1 MVNLGRYA
9 ARRFETDKEGRLG
22 VSIRDV
28 AEAAGVSMATV
39 SRALNGRGN
48 VSERSRQRVLHA
60 ATSLGFVP
68 SYTASSL
75 ASGRTRNIGVV
86 LPSVSRWFFSSVL
99 EGASKAL
106 LDAGYDL
113 TLYNTGEQP
122 GDRQS
127 VLNDFLLRQRL
138 DGIIAISLEL
148 TPSEVKQLLR
158 VRRPVVG
165 VGGPIAGIATLHI
178 NEVEIARHAAQH
190 LIGLGHRHIAHVSGT
205 PEFERDF
212 RLPASR
218 REGFLIAMRD
228 AGLEVRPSWLA
239 ATDFTITGA
248 YDASKRLLAAPGG
261 RPSAIFAASDEMAFG
276 AVLAARDLGL
286 RVPDDLSVIGI
297 DGHDLGPLFGLTT
310 FDQNPRG
317 QGAAA
322 VKMLLQ
328 QLEVDGIAA
337 HSELIE
343 PEFVVRRSTAAP
355 AAVRRS

>member
-1 MVNLGRYA
+1 M
-9 ARRFETDKEGRLG
+9 G

-28 AEAAGVSMATV
+28 AESAGVSMATV
-39 SRALNGRGN
+39 SRALSGRGN
-48 VSERSRQRVLHA
+48 VSERSRKRVLDA
-60 ATSLGFVP
+60 AAELGFVP

-75 ASGRTRNIGVV
+75 ASGRTRNIGVM

-122 GDRQS
+122 DDRES

-138 DGIIAISLEL
+138 DGIIAVSLEL
-148 TPSEVKQLLR
+148 TAAEVKQLLR

-165 VGGPIAGIATLHI
+165 VGGPIEGVATLRI
-178 NEVEIARHAAQH
+178 DDFEVARHATEH
-190 LIGLGHRHIAHVSGT
+190 LIGLGHRDIAHVSGT

-212 RLPASR
+212 ALPTSR
-218 REGFLIAMRD
+218 REGYLEAMRD
-228 AGLEVRPSWLA
+228 AGLEVRASWLA
-239 ATDFTITGA
+239 ATDFTIPGA

-261 RPSAIFAASDEMAFG
+261 RPTAIFAASDEMAFG

-286 RVPDDLSVIGI
+286 RVPDDLSVVGI
-297 DGHDLGPLFGLTT
+297 DGHDLGSLFGLTT
-310 FDQNPRG
+310 FDQDPRA

-322 VKMLLQ
+322 VRMLLR
-328 QLEVDGIAA
+328 QLDGDGDAPR
-337 HSELIE
+337 SEIIE
-343 PEFVVRRSTAAP
+343 PELVVRQSTAAP
-355 AAVRRS
+355 AAARRA